1 MSKLIGII
9 LTIFIYIA
17 PFPVIAGD
25 FDGSQPLICFLHDS
39 MECTAGNACQEV
51 EEEEIN
57 LPDILKVDVENKSIR
72 AVGEGDEKRVTL
84 IENTEHIDGKL
95 ILQGAEDGFENYND
109 GAGWTMV
116 IMESNGD
123 MVLTESGNRVAFIL
137 FGECVPMSYLQ

>member
-9 LTIFIYIA
+9 LITFVCIA
-17 PFPVIAGD
+17 PFPVIAAD
-25 FDGSQPLICFLHDS
+25 FDGSEPLICFLHDS
-39 MECTAGNACQEV
+39 MECTAGNTCQEV
-51 EEEEIN
+51 EEEDIN
-57 LPDILKVDVENKSIR
+57 LPDILKVNVKNSSIR
-72 AVGEGDEKRVTL
+72 AVGEGYEKRVTR
-84 IENTEHIDGKL
+84 IENMEHIDGKL

-109 GAGWTMV
+109 GAGWSMV